1 MDCRQASYE
10 IRWRALDFCNGLVR
24 RVLTARNDSFTWD
37 VAAAGI
43 RYCPDK
49 EPTPSLYQ
57 PVSDTSLPFGYGSV
71 RRLRDMAPDTSHGFA
86 SMRERRL
93 FSFHQERLA
102 VKPLKN
108 PLTMMTLASFN
119 KDQILQTLSDLCGRS
134 VNSANYR
141 TTFLQYL
148 QLCRK
153 IGLQFKVQLT
163 GSVQCLTCLQHAS
176 VPFRRFRC
184 DCLPFRFSRLQDCNC
199 ECGTS
204 FFCCTCDD
212 IPPLCYDLDVL
223 ADIVTG
229 YQQLFQSLFSVRT
242 DQTFTDLVMS
252 CTFQVEFLG
261 LRDSDC
267 LTTIRPRQYEPP

>member
-1 MDCRQASYE
+1 MDCRQAGYE
-10 IRWRALDFCNGLVR
+10 IRWRALGFCNGLVR
-24 RVLTARNDSFTWD
+24 RVLTARNNAFTWN

-43 RYCPDK
+43 RYCPNK

-57 PVSDTSLPFGYGSV
+57 FVSNNPLSSSHGSV
-71 RRLRDMAPDTSHGFA
+71 RRLRDMAPNTSLGFA

-93 FSFHQERLA
+93 FSFHQEQLA

-108 PLTMMTLASFN
+108 PLTLMTLATFN
-119 KDQILQTLSDLCGRS
+119 KDQIFQTLSDICGRP

-153 IGLQFKVQLT
+153 IGLQFKVQLSA
-163 GSVQCLTCLQHAS
+163 GSTQCLTCLQHAT
-176 VPFRRFRC
+176 VPFHRFRC
-184 DCLPFRFSRLQDCNC
+184 DCILFRFSRLQDCNC

-204 FFCCTCDD
+204 YFCCTCDD

-223 ADIVTG
+223 ADIVTV
-229 YQQLFQSLFSVRT
+229 YQRFFESLFHT
-242 DQTFTDLVMS
+242 DQIFMELAMS
-252 CTFQVEFLG
+252 CTVQGEFPGVRELDV
-261 LRDSDC
+261 L
-267 LTTIRPRQYEPP
+267 LTIRPRQYEPP